1 MTDAQKT
8 PVKYVRLGNS
18 GLRVSAP
25 IVCLSFVGVEAT
37 RLTVSAVRCYE
48 LWL

>member
-25 IVCLSFVGVEAT
+25 IVCLTFASVKSI
-37 RLTVSAVRCYE
+37 RLTMNAVWCYE

>member
-25 IVCLSFVGVEAT
+25 IVCLTFVGVKSI
-37 RLTVSAVRCYE
+37 RLTMYAVWCYE